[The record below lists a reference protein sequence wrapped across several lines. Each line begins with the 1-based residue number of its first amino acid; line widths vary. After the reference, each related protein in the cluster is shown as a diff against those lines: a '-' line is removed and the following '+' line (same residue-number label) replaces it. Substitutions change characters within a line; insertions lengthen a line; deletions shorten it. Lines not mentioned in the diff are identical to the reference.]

1 MLRNLAL
8 VVLSL
13 AFCAAH
19 NAVAADNVYKWLD
32 KNGKVHFGD
41 RPPPDASA
49 SEALDIKS
57 LPKASDDAPSDTE
70 RRARQRRLLDSF
82 EHDRAEKKHARA
94 EDKERRKAQ
103 ALKCLHA
110 KDDLDQM
117 RQASYLYDLNA
128 AGEKI
133 IQSAAERQQAT
144 LRLEKL
150 IKKNCK

>member
-57 LPKASDDAPSDTE
+57 